1 MLARVHIL
9 VIAAILAAAPGYAAK
24 PVVRDGSTIE
34 KAIPLKQR
42 GMKAVEEEI
51 TWMLKIYKYTPLLS
65 TRDSFAEAV
74 RQIKVE
80 KKKEGHGP
88 QPWSHATLE
97 HGNQWCSYWWF
108 RTPRGR
114 KEIYFDTGIPTSTPG
129 EVVRQESMHAEY
141 MVQAAKS
148 LKLQ

>member
-1 MLARVHIL
+1 MLARVHVL
-9 VIAAILAAAPGYAAK
+9 VIAAILAAVPGYAAR
-24 PVVRDGSTIE
+24 PGVRDGSTIE
-34 KAIPLKQR
+34 KAIPLRQR

-51 TWMLKIYKYTPLLS
+51 TWMMKIYKYTPLLS
-65 TRDSFAEAV
+65 TRDSFTEAI

-129 EVVRQESMHAEY
+129 EVVRQESMHAQY
-141 MVQAAKS
+141 MAKAATSVKI
-148 LKLQ
+148 Q